1 MKLVIVI
8 TLLSLLFSGSGCMTI
23 NTVEAARARTHNDEK
38 GEEVVDKKAEPGYYA
53 LIPLTVAG
61 DTATLPFQLFIAL
74 LFYCS
79 GIRC

>member
-1 MKLVIVI
+1 MTMN
-8 TLLSLLFSGSGCMTI
+8 TLET
-23 NTVEAARARTHNDEK
+23 AKPRTHKDEK
-38 GEEVVDKKAEPGYYA
+38 GDVVIDKKAEPGYYA
-53 LIPLTVAG
+53 LIPLTIAG